1 MPPDKTK
8 LPKHVIDIWPDVF
21 KDIDLKVV
29 PLDYLHSI
37 RVVFQDGKIWDIDIQ
52 NSKDED
58 GRHCRKSQLRKI
70 HSGGRPPS
78 RVNEQKAKSDPTPKY
93 HQQETPTV
101 RLERPRISQQRTCR
115 CLLVQ

>member
-58 GRHCRKSQLRKI
+58 GRQVNIKKELENIFRQYERDISNVDFRLDTERVKRDIKKRTALFMKKRK
-70 HSGGRPPS
+70 
-78 RVNEQKAKSDPTPKY
+78 
-93 HQQETPTV
+93 
-101 RLERPRISQQRTCR
+101 
-115 CLLVQ
+115 

>member
-1 MPPDKTK
+1 MPSDNTK

-52 NSKDED
+52 NSKDENGQQVNVKKGLED
-58 GRHCRKSQLRKI
+58 IFKQYEKDISNVDFRLDTERVKRDIKKRTALFMKKRK
-70 HSGGRPPS
+70 
-78 RVNEQKAKSDPTPKY
+78 
-93 HQQETPTV
+93 
-101 RLERPRISQQRTCR
+101 
-115 CLLVQ
+115 

>member
-58 GRHCRKSQLRKI
+58 GRQVNIKKELEDIFRQYERDISNVDFRLDTERVKRDIKKRTALFMKKRK
-70 HSGGRPPS
+70 
-78 RVNEQKAKSDPTPKY
+78 
-93 HQQETPTV
+93 
-101 RLERPRISQQRTCR
+101 
-115 CLLVQ
+115 

>member
-1 MPPDKTK
+1 MPSDKTK

-58 GRHCRKSQLRKI
+58 GRQVNIKKELEDIFRQYERDISNVDFRLDTERVKRDIKKRTALFMKKRK
-70 HSGGRPPS
+70 
-78 RVNEQKAKSDPTPKY
+78 
-93 HQQETPTV
+93 
-101 RLERPRISQQRTCR
+101 
-115 CLLVQ
+115 

>member
-58 GRHCRKSQLRKI
+58 GRQVTIKKELEDIFRQYERDISNVDFRLDTERVKRDIKKRTALFMKKRK
-70 HSGGRPPS
+70 
-78 RVNEQKAKSDPTPKY
+78 
-93 HQQETPTV
+93 
-101 RLERPRISQQRTCR
+101 
-115 CLLVQ
+115 

>member
-1 MPPDKTK
+1 MSQDKTK

-52 NSKDED
+52 NSKDEN
-58 GRHCRKSQLRKI
+58 GRQVNVKKALENIFIQYERDISNVDFRLDTERVKRDIKKRTALFMKKRK
-70 HSGGRPPS
+70 
-78 RVNEQKAKSDPTPKY
+78 
-93 HQQETPTV
+93 
-101 RLERPRISQQRTCR
+101 
-115 CLLVQ
+115 

>member
-58 GRHCRKSQLRKI
+58 GRQVNIKKELEDIFRQYEKDISNVDFRLDTERVKRDIKKRTALFMKKRK
-70 HSGGRPPS
+70 
-78 RVNEQKAKSDPTPKY
+78 
-93 HQQETPTV
+93 
-101 RLERPRISQQRTCR
+101 
-115 CLLVQ
+115 

>member
-1 MPPDKTK
+1 VPPDKTK

-58 GRHCRKSQLRKI
+58 GRQVNIKKELEDIFRQYERDISNVDFRLDTERVKRDIKKRTALFMKKRK
-70 HSGGRPPS
+70 
-78 RVNEQKAKSDPTPKY
+78 
-93 HQQETPTV
+93 
-101 RLERPRISQQRTCR
+101 
-115 CLLVQ
+115 

>member
-1 MPPDKTK
+1 VPPDKTK

-58 GRHCRKSQLRKI
+58 GRQVNIKKELENIFRQYERDISNVDFRLDTERVKRDIKKRTALFMKKRK
-70 HSGGRPPS
+70 
-78 RVNEQKAKSDPTPKY
+78 
-93 HQQETPTV
+93 
-101 RLERPRISQQRTCR
+101 
-115 CLLVQ
+115 

>member
-37 RVVFQDGKIWDIDIQ
+37 RVVFQDGKICDIDIQ

-58 GRHCRKSQLRKI
+58 GRQVNIKKELENIFRQYERDISNVDFRLDTERVKRDIKKRTALFMKKRK
-70 HSGGRPPS
+70 
-78 RVNEQKAKSDPTPKY
+78 
-93 HQQETPTV
+93 
-101 RLERPRISQQRTCR
+101 
-115 CLLVQ
+115 